1 MSRSVGRRSLLQ
13 RAAAGAAVL
22 AISSLIAG
30 SLIAEAGAAD
40 SVSPNAYDPMA
51 DGFRRVVVGNTK
63 AGKSKILSD
72 EKIKR
77 NADIWRSS
85 PAEPLGANGPND
97 LPTLLPASPP
107 PRATEPT
114 AGTRWFYA
122 AIGPAKG
129 ALDRATIKGWHR
141 VSSISYVFITNGEV
155 TLLLEEG
162 EVVLHGGDLLVMRNA
177 MHTWHNAT
185 AQPVG
190 MLIAQYPLS

>member
-1 MSRSVGRRSLLQ
+1 MSRNVEPCAQSIGRRALL
-13 RAAAGAAVL
+13 RSASAGVLTLTVGGLAAEAAA
-22 AISSLIAG
+22 
-30 SLIAEAGAAD
+30 AD
-40 SVSPNAYDPMA
+40 ANALDPMA

-63 AGKSKILSD
+63 AGKSVVMSD
-72 EKIKR
+72 EKVKR

-85 PAEPLGANGPND
+85 PAEPLGASGPND
-97 LPTLLPASPP
+97 LPSLLPASPP
-107 PRATEPT
+107 PRANEPT

-122 AIGPAKG
+122 AIGPAK
-129 ALDRATIKGWHR
+129 APLDRASIKGWHR

-155 TLLLEEG
+155 TLLLDEG
-162 EVVLHGGDLLVMRNA
+162 QVVLRGGDLLVMRNA